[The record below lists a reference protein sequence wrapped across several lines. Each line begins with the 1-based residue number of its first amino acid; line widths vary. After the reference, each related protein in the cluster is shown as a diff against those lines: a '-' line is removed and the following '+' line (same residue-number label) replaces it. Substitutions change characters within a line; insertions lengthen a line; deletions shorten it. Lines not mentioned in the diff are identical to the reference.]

1 MSEAHEECVR
11 RPKNERVERG
21 LRARRAADG
30 AARIRIDGVTA
41 PNMYGSRSTHLGL
54 ERARMPSFPS
64 PFGSDDGDLFD
75 GYDEFV
81 PDHVPRPGE
90 FLEPHDLLTGADHVA
105 FHRLTRDCF
114 EDRKVYDMTFNYNL
128 ARLNL
133 DTRHT
138 SAGYRYAVERDDG
151 GDAVEAADVDRV
163 LRAEFT
169 PTTPFCPQTH
179 TLTIGS
185 FRAWN
190 GLTDRHEYDLVRVRA
205 APMHQQSEAIN
216 ERLVELEEGY
226 LETGD
231 VTADPEGGTETG
243 SNPTERAMGTE
254 GPSRGSTD
262 APF

>member
-1 MSEAHEECVR
+1 MS
-11 RPKNERVERG
+11 
-21 LRARRAADG
+21 
-30 AARIRIDGVTA
+30 
-41 PNMYGSRSTHLGL
+41 
-54 ERARMPSFPS
+54 SFPS
-64 PFGSDDGDLFD
+64 PFGSNDDDLFD

-81 PDHVPRPGE
+81 SDHVPRPGE
-90 FLEPHDLLTGADHVA
+90 FLEPHGLLTGADHVA

-138 SAGYRYAVERDDG
+138 GAGYRYAVEHD
-151 GDAVEAADVDRV
+151 DAVESEDIDRV

-190 GLTDRHEYDLVRVRA
+190 GLSDRHEYDLVRVRA
-205 APMHQQSEAIN
+205 ASMHHQSEAIN
-216 ERLVELEEGY
+216 EQLAELEETY

-231 VTADPEGGTETG
+231 VTADPESGTDIG
-243 SNPTERAMGTE
+243 SNPMERSMENE

>member
-1 MSEAHEECVR
+1 
-11 RPKNERVERG
+11 
-21 LRARRAADG
+21 
-30 AARIRIDGVTA
+30 
-41 PNMYGSRSTHLGL
+41 MYGVRGTTPGL
-54 ERARMPSFPS
+54 EHARMPSFPS

-81 PDHVPRPGE
+81 ADHLPRPGE
-90 FLEPHDLLTGADHVA
+90 FLESHDPLTGADHVA

-133 DTRHT
+133 DTRHEN
-138 SAGYRYAVERDDG
+138 AGYRYAVERDDAD
-151 GDAVEAADVDRV
+151 DAVEAGDVDRV

-190 GLTDRHEYDLVRVRA
+190 GLTDRHEYDLIRVRA

-216 ERLVELEEGY
+216 ERLAELEVSY

-231 VTADPEGGTETG
+231 VTADPEGGTEIG
-243 SNPTERAMGTE
+243 SKPMERSTENE
-254 GPSRGSTD
+254 KPPRGSTD
-262 APF
+262 TPF